1 MESLWLLIPVSALL
15 VLLIVAVFGWAINRG
30 QFEDLDGEA
39 ERILQ
44 AEFPAQAPAQG
55 TVPSPL
61 DADQAPRPRRPEQ
74 S

>member
-15 VLLIVAVFGWAINRG
+15 VMLIVAVFGWAINRG

-44 AEFPAQAPAQG
+44 AEFPAKAPAQG
-55 TVPSPL
+55 TVPKPL
-61 DADQAPRPRRPEQ
+61 DGDQAPRPGRAEQ
-74 S
+74 Y